1 MIPEHFFNDVSQS
14 QTIFLGQLGSTG
26 KGAMKLPAPTRK
38 TRPAGPQHLEL
49 RMGLSLLVF

>member
-1 MIPEHFFNDVSQS
+1 MIPEHFFNDVSES

-26 KGAMKLPAPTRK
+26 KGAMKLPAPIRK

-49 RMGLSLLVF
+49 RMGLTTYG